1 MTTMKSK
8 IITLLINIV
17 VAIVFSGSS
26 CSEPNDKDVM
36 LLNNSHE
43 SVYIYYTINR
53 NYNDEVDVKYF
64 YNNEILHPTPPKSK
78 YWICRIGELDENKD
92 ELVLHIITFKKATI
106 DEYGWTRIV
115 DENIYDEY
123 LKYSYKELEAM
134 NFRIVYGG
142 YRN

>member
-1 MTTMKSK
+1 MKSK

-17 VAIVFSGSS
+17 IAIVFSGSS
-26 CSEPNDKDVM
+26 CDNEPNDKDIM
-36 LLNNSHE
+36 
-43 SVYIYYTINR
+43 
-53 NYNDEVDVKYF
+53 F
-64 YNNEILHPTPPKSK
+64 YNNSNDGIYIYQAIVRDFDYEIDIKDFYETAVLYPVIPKNECFLH
-78 YWICRIGELDENKD
+78 RIHEVVNNKA

-134 NFRIVYGG
+134 NFRVVYGG
-142 YRN
+142 YRD